1 MWYSESDTRAKFID
15 PQLKQNGRDETNI
28 IREHR
33 FTDGR
38 KLIGGKRSKQC
49 FADYIL
55 RYNNKNIAI
64 IEAKREDK
72 EITEWLEQVKDY
84 ANKLHIR
91 FVYATN
97 GKWIYEFDMEN
108 WRWQIITNYPTPK
121 ELRDKTFEFSNTI
134 KDTLL
139 NEPFHLVGSMKP
151 RYYQELAVTKT
162 MESLADGKDRI
173 LLTLATGTGK
183 TFIAFQI
190 VWKLFQA
197 KRSRHEIGARRP
209 RILFLADRNILVD
222 QAMNTFNPI
231 EKNIIKVNWKEIK
244 KRWWKVPYNANVFF
258 AIYQAIIWNTPETE
272 EDYEEN
278 DIKNYFKQYDPD
290 FFDMIIIDECH
301 RGWANEK
308 GSWHE
313 ILKHFSPAI
322 HVGLTATPKREDN
335 IDTYDY
341 FWDPIFEYSL
351 KDGINDGFLTPY
363 KVKRIKTNIDE
374 IVLNSWDTILKWE
387 QKKDVYEIKDM
398 EREIIIQERSDL
410 IAQAILQNIDPMQKT
425 IIFCVDQGHALR
437 IRDSINKYKTIS
449 DPDYCVRVV
458 SDEWDIWRT
467 YLERFQDNDKDIP
480 TILTSSQMLTTWVDA
495 KNVRNIVLIR
505 NIWSMVE
512 FKQIIGRGTRV
523 FEGKDFFT
531 ILDFTG
537 ATNKFYDDTR
547 DGDPTEIETK
557 EINQKD
563 LSFWAEW
570 NEVEESV
577 IASDSEAIQKTD
589 PSVIPAEAGIS
600 KQKLV
605 VRLADDRILKIIDIE
620 TRYTDETGR
629 PLSATE
635 FLQKLVWNL
644 PNLYETEQQLR
655 DARANPDTREELL
668 IKLQEMW
675 VDGEQLDN
683 LKLMFDGNDS
693 DIFDILAHISFNT
706 EIKKRVERVA
716 HVKGSKLLF
725 SQYEDLKAKE
735 FLEFLLEKYQQNGV
749 NEIGKSNLQWLVQL
763 FKKGSVPEIAG
774 CFGGGEKLREAY
786 YELQKELYEI

>member
-15 PQLKQNGRDETNI
+15 PKLKQDWRDEINI
-28 IREHR
+28 IREYR

-38 KLIGGKRSKQC
+38 KLVGWKRSKQC

-55 RYNNKNIAI
+55 RYKNKNIAI
-64 IEAKREDK
+64 VEAKREDK
-72 EITEWLEQVKDY
+72 EITEWLEQVKQY
-84 ANKLHIR
+84 AQKLHIR
-91 FVYATN
+91 FVYSTN
-97 GKWIYEFDMEN
+97 WKWIYEFDMETGKG
-108 WRWQIITNYPTPK
+108 QIISNYPTPE
-121 ELRDKTFEFSNTI
+121 ELRKKTFEISNTI

-139 NEPFHLVGSMKP
+139 NEPFHITGPMTP
-151 RYYQELAVTKT
+151 RYYQELAISKT
-162 MESLADGKDRI
+162 MEALADGKDRI

-190 VWKLFQA
+190 VWKLFQT
-197 KRSRHEIGARRP
+197 KRTREEIGARRP

-231 EKNIIKVNWKEIK
+231 EKDIVKVNGKEIK
-244 KRWWKVPYNANVFF
+244 KRWGKVPYNANVFF

-272 EDYEEN
+272 EDYEE
-278 DIKNYFKQYDPD
+278 DDLKNHFKQYDSD

-301 RGWANEK
+301 RGWANEN

-313 ILKHFSPAI
+313 ILKHFSPAV

-335 IDTYDY
+335 IDTYNY

-374 IVLNSWDTILKWE
+374 IVLNSWDKIIKWE

-410 IAQAILQNIDPMQKT
+410 VAQAILQNIDPMQKT
-425 IIFCVDQGHALR
+425 IIFCVDQWHALR
-437 IRDSINKYKTIS
+437 MRDSINKYKTIF

-458 SDEWDIWRT
+458 SDEWDIGRT

-480 TILTSSQMLTTWVDA
+480 TIITSSQMLTTWVDA

-512 FKQIIGRGTRV
+512 FKQIIGRWTRV
-523 FEGKDFFT
+523 FDGKDFFT

-537 ATNKFYDDTR
+537 ATNKFYDDAR
-547 DGDPTEIETK
+547 DGDPTEIENK
-557 EINQKD
+557 EVNQKD
-563 LSFWAEW
+563 LSFWAKW
-570 NEVEESV
+570 NEVEES
-577 IASDSEAIQKTD
+577 ILTKNEKLRSSM
-589 PSVIPAEAGIS
+589 SSWAESKDI
-600 KQKLV
+600 KQKLE
-605 VRLADDRILKIIDIE
+605 VRLADDRVLKIIDIE
-620 TRYTDETGR
+620 TRYTDESGR

-644 PNLYETEQQLR
+644 PNIYESEKQLR
-655 DARANPDTREELL
+655 EARANPDTREELL
-668 IKLQEMW
+668 HKLEEMG
-675 VDGEQLDN
+675 VDTEQLEN
-683 LKLMFDGNDS
+683 LKVMFDANDS

-716 HVKGSKLLF
+716 YVKGSKLLF
-725 SQYEDLKAKE
+725 SQYQDLKAKE

-749 NEIGKSNLQWLVQL
+749 NEISKSNLQGLVQL

-774 CFGGGEKLREAY
+774 YFGGGEKLREAY
-786 YELQKELYEI
+786 YELQRELYEI